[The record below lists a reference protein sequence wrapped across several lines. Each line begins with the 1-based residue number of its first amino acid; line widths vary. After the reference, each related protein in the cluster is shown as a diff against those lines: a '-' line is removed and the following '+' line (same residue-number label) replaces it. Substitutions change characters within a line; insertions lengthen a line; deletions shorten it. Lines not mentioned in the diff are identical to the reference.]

1 MFLRGSLTVEGSAVI
16 SICIIVIGI
25 CILLAFTIYHESMD
39 YMENVNM
46 VDIDMPETFRQIRAG
61 KRIFE
66 EITG

>member
-1 MFLRGSLTVEGSAVI
+1 MFIKASLTVEGSAVI

-39 YMENVNM
+39 YMENVDM

-61 KRIFE
+61 KKIFE